1 MDGRCHVGVNQTNQ
15 LEIASHGKNYGI
27 GLPIFTCQNPAV
39 HTRGAVIDREIGCST
54 VRRRTTCAS
63 CEADWAHLQRCQE
76 SDGVDIV
83 DMKRPGNAIAGM
95 KPDLVWQQATR
106 QMFSVA

>member
-27 GLPIFTCQNPAV
+27 DLPIFTCQKPAV
-39 HTRGAVIDREIGCST
+39 DTRGVVIDREIGCST

-63 CEADWAHLQRCQE
+63 CEADWAHLQRWQE

-83 DMKRPGNAIAGM
+83 GGKRPGKALACLT
-95 KPDLVWQQATR
+95 PDLEWQVGTR
-106 QMFSVA
+106 L